1 MLSSDRLELIRQV
14 SNEVT
19 SCSRLYQDIVYKPD
33 FVLAYQGG
41 LERVLCTIDEF
52 VGGRYR
58 DLRMD
63 VRFITDAMKKSGIPN
78 PNLVEAFRSELLEE
92 GLILGIPKHMITR
105 SVHQGVQNGV
115 WMIGGNHS
123 SFDQMRRAR
132 NKSYPSNFG
141 ILDVSQGSVYGSPR
155 KANPHQFKTGLTRKF
170 TQ

>member
-1 MLSSDRLELIRQV
+1 MVGSDRLELIRWV

-19 SCSRLYQDIVYKPD
+19 ANSRIYPDIAYNPD

-41 LERVLCTIDEF
+41 LERVLCTMDEF

-58 DLRMD
+58 DFRMD
-63 VRFITDAMKKSGIPN
+63 VGFITDAMKKSGISE
-78 PNLVEAFRSELLEE
+78 PNLVEAFRADMLDQ
-92 GLILGIPKHMITR
+92 GLILGVPKHMITR

-115 WMIGGNHS
+115 WMIAGNHS

-141 ILDVSQGSVYGSPR
+141 ILDVSQGSVYSSPR
-155 KANPHQFKTGLTRKF
+155 KANPHQFRTGLPRNI